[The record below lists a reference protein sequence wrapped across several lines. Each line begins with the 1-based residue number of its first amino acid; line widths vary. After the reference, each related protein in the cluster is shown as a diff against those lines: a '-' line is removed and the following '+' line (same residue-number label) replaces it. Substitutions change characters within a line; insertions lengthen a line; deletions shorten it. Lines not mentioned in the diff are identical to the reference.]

1 VSEPSHRPVH
11 SHDPVPLP
19 LGHGVA
25 QGSRLPPFRTTVFLI
40 IFPSDRRP
48 SPQWLDAPTPATTLL
63 TPPPVVL
70 LSSRA
75 QESRIVSP
83 SFRRSMSS
91 APRMEAS
98 REFAE
103 AVHTG
108 ATCHCKASRAA
119 SVRALQLGNSPP
131 AGVPISSPSTVP
143 AVPEPPQLPMP
154 LACMRSTRNT
164 SYLWHRR
171 RIAPFIGSS
180 VHADTSFHQEVTCA
194 AARPRK
200 DSDWSSNYV
209 STMAVAR
216 IAVRV
221 AVRNAHSRVST

>member
-11 SHDPVPLP
+11 SSRSRPAAARSRSSPGITPASLP
-19 LGHGVA
+19 YHGVPDY
-25 QGSRLPPFRTTVFLI
+25 LPI
-40 IFPSDRRP
+40 RP
-48 SPQWLDAPTPATTLL
+48 SSLAAVAGCTDARDTLL

-131 AGVPISSPSTVP
+131 AGVPTSSPSTVP

-216 IAVRV
+216 IECAWQSGTPTH
-221 AVRNAHSRVST
+221 A